1 MNIPPLQLNRLAV
14 IKKSKLRYLRG
25 EAPSIIEFLED
36 EMISV
41 LKLYVDSEF
50 QTDKLIQ
57 NVIFDELHDNI
68 NRSEQIH
75 SSENKKRF
83 KERTKN

>member
-14 IKKSKLRYLRG
+14 IKKSKLRSLRG

-41 LKLYVDSEF
+41 LKLKVDPEF
-50 QTDKLIQ
+50 LTHKLIP
-57 NVIFDELHDNI
+57 NVIFDELHDDI
-68 NRSEQIH
+68 NRSERIH